1 MSLEITVQTLID
13 TTTSLLTAV
22 NNRKT
27 LLDAAQASA
36 AASATAASQSA
47 ASAAAAA
54 TQAAIGPTFNQVIT
68 ALGATPANKAGDTFT
83 GNVFVNAGADSR
95 FLLQVTGVT
104 QGQFQANAS
113 AVRLAS
119 NNAIPLALSTN
130 GVDRV
135 TLDSVGNI
143 TFGTATASGVFKVQG
158 LNAGDLVVFESTD
171 ASATA
176 APDFVLFRNS
186 ASPAAAD
193 QIANVVFRGKNSAGA
208 DQNYAR
214 ILSTIISTTSGSAV
228 GDMRFG
234 IQTATGFNDL
244 LTLATAGLALTGN
257 FFMSNTTAPATP
269 TGGGVVYVE
278 SGALKYK
285 GSSGTVTTLG
295 AA

>member
-1 MSLEITVQTLID
+1 MSLEATVQSLVNNTS
-13 TTTSLLTAV
+13 SLLTAV

-27 LLDAAQASA
+27 LLDAAQENA
-36 AASATAASQSA
+36 AASAAAASQSA
-47 ASAAAAA
+47 AEAAA
-54 TQAAIGPTFNQVIT
+54 QVSLGPTFAQVID

-95 FLLQVTGVT
+95 FLLQVSGVT

-119 NNAIPLALSTN
+119 NNAISLALSTN

-143 TFGTATASGVFKVQG
+143 TFGSASASGVFKVQG
-158 LNAGDLVVFESTD
+158 LNAGDLAVFESTD

-193 QIANVVFRGKNSAGA
+193 QIANVVFRGKNSAGT

-214 ILSTIISTTSGSAV
+214 ILSTIINSTSGSAA

-234 IQTATGFNDL
+234 IQTAAGFNDL
-244 LTLATAGLALTGN
+244 LTLATAGLSLTGN

>member
-1 MSLEITVQTLID
+1 MSLEATVQSLVN
-13 TTTSLLTAV
+13 TTTSLLAAV

-27 LLDAAQASA
+27 LLDAAQESA
-36 AASATAASQSA
+36 AASAEAAAFSA
-47 ASAAAAA
+47 AL
-54 TQAAIGPTFNQVIT
+54 AAITYQPV
-68 ALGATPANKAGDTFT
+68 LGYTPANKAGDTFG

-95 FLLQVTGVT
+95 FLLQVAGVT

-130 GVDRV
+130 GVDRA

-143 TFGTATASGVFKVQG
+143 TFGSASASGVFKVQG